1 MFNSLIVKK
10 EFNTI
15 HEFLDVD
22 SDDVDS
28 DGVD

>member
-22 SDDVDS
+22 SDDVD
-28 DGVD
+28 

>member
-1 MFNSLIVKK
+1 MFNSLIAKM

-22 SDDVDS
+22 SVDVDL